1 MATNATYTSSPGYP
15 MSTGGGGLEWIGT
28 VTGINYTAG
37 TPESIEAAGCGMKY
51 IQHIT
56 GGASTSKTYVT
67 VGSATAIGATT
78 GSLFWFTA
86 SNGSEATADVSAETV
101 VLRVVGF

>member
-1 MATNATYTSSPGYP
+1 MATNATYTSAPGYP
-15 MSTGGGGLEWIGT
+15 RSDGPNIEWVGT

-37 TPESIEAAGCGMKY
+37 TPEVIEAVGCGMKY

-56 GGASTSKTYVT
+56 GGISTSKTYIT
-67 VGSATAIGATT
+67 VGQATAIGATT
-78 GSLFWFTA
+78 GGLLWFTS

-101 VLRVVGF
+101 VLRVLGF